1 VQTRRHGWLLVV
13 AMLCAAIV
21 APLALA
27 APPVIERESVDET
40 FQDDFLTAAC
50 GVPVHIRAVGHQM
63 TRTSTGGNGKLIETY
78 TINIVF
84 TATSNY
90 GQFRFRDVG
99 ADVTRITKNG
109 VVVQLIGKL
118 PFWFN
123 GTAWIDPGDPGDPLD
138 DVIIK
143 GPTGSDLFASMID
156 DACSALAP

>member
-1 VQTRRHGWLLVV
+1 MQTRRHGWLLAVT
-13 AMLCAAIV
+13 MLCAAIL

-27 APPVIERESVDET
+27 APPAIERESFDVT
-40 FQDDFLTAAC
+40 FPDGFLTAEC
-50 GVPVHIRAVGHQM
+50 GVAVQTQAVGHHM
-63 TRTSTGGNGKLIETY
+63 WRTSTGTNGKLIETH
-78 TINIVF
+78 TVNIAF
-84 TATSNY
+84 TATSAY

-99 ADVTRITKNG
+99 ADIVRVTKNG

-123 GTAWIDPGDPGDPLD
+123 GTTWIDPGDPGDPND

-143 GPTGSDLFASMID
+143 GPTGSDLFASMLD